1 MRIPRAQADATF
13 LTQANICR
21 EREYILKLHLV
32 ELGKKKPLGLQFS
45 LSVDIV
51 MGTQMSRWIV

>member
-32 ELGKKKPLGLQFS
+32 ELGKKKTSWTPV
-45 LSVDIV
+45 LSEC
-51 MGTQMSRWIV
+51 